1 MLMRDCLLVM
11 LVILMLILMIH
22 VLNLDTGCTYTD
34 ADLCIKIMPLYCYL
48 SSRDEPQRHYSYV
61 PNSSSRANSATQR
74 PKAQTLSNFQNT
86 NIYITDNWNTPPP
99 PRVRLQNPMPHGI
112 AEKESRLL

>member
-11 LVILMLILMIH
+11 LVILMLILMLH

-34 ADLCIKIMPLYCYL
+34 GDLCRLSKLCPCTAIYL
-48 SSRDEPQRHYSYV
+48 PDEPQRHYV
-61 PNSSSRANSATQR
+61 PNSNNSATQR

-86 NIYITDNWNTPPP
+86 NIYITDNWNTP
-99 PRVRLQNPMPHGI
+99 HG
-112 AEKESRLL
+112 